1 MTYQAEK
8 KRWPVM
14 LAAAAGGILGAT
26 ALVWARWPD
35 DEPAAAPAPP
45 RTMAAPAAAGAAPPR
60 GVSPLREPGVMPSDI
75 ALTDNQ
81 ELIADSALRKVM
93 DSYLLGGGG
102 QGGLQAL
109 LDYLNRR
116 LPASAARE
124 AGQLASSY
132 NAYLSAHDQ
141 LLAAQNF
148 GVTPDLNR
156 LIGWQRQRE
165 QLRNRMLGEK
175 VTLEWFGS
183 EEAYLTQ
190 ALEEQ
195 GQRRDGTAP
204 PSNSADE
211 DQMKH
216 DRHMQQVLRNAIVAL
231 KTETRRAD

>member
-1 MTYQAEK
+1 MTYQEK

-26 ALVWARWPD
+26 ALVWARWPG
-35 DEPAAAPAPP
+35 DEPATAPAPP
-45 RTMAAPAAAGAAPPR
+45 PATAAPAVAGTAPAR
-60 GVSPLREPGVMPSDI
+60 RVSPLREPGDTSSDI
-75 ALTDNQ
+75 ALTENH

-93 DSYLLGGGG
+93 DSYLLGGSDK
-102 QGGLQAL
+102 GGLQAL
-109 LDYLNRR
+109 LDYLNRH

-132 NAYLSAHDQ
+132 NAYLNAHDQ

-148 GVTPDLNR
+148 GATPDLNR
-156 LIGWQRQRE
+156 LLGWQRQRE

-175 VTLEWFGS
+175 VTLEWFGN

-190 ALEEQ
+190 ALKEQ
-195 GQRRDGTAP
+195 EQRRDGTTP
-204 PSNSADE
+204 PSTGVDE
-211 DQMKH
+211 DQVKH
-216 DRHMQQVLRNAIVAL
+216 DQHMQQVLSKATVAL

>member
-1 MTYQAEK
+1 MTYQADK

-14 LAAAAGGILGAT
+14 LSAAAGGILGVT
-26 ALVWARWPD
+26 ALIWARSPGD
-35 DEPAAAPAPP
+35 DPAAVPAPAPAVEP
-45 RTMAAPAAAGAAPPR
+45 VAAGAAPS
-60 GVSPLREPGVMPSDI
+60 GGAAPLRTPDDVSSNI

-102 QGGLQAL
+102 KGGLQAL
-109 LDYLNRR
+109 LDYLNRH
-116 LPASAARE
+116 LPANAARE
-124 AGQLASSY
+124 AGRLASSY

-148 GVTPDLNR
+148 NATPDLNR

-175 VTLEWFGS
+175 VSLEWFGN

-190 ALEEQ
+190 ALEEL
-195 GQRRDGTAP
+195 GQRRDGTTP
-204 PSNSADE
+204 PSNSSDE

-216 DRHMQQVLRNAIVAL
+216 DQHMKQVLRDAIIAL
-231 KTETRRAD
+231 RPMG

>member
-1 MTYQAEK
+1 
-8 KRWPVM
+8 
-14 LAAAAGGILGAT
+14 
-26 ALVWARWPD
+26 LVG
-35 DEPAAAPAPP
+35 PP
-45 RTMAAPAAAGAAPPR
+45 APPR
-60 GVSPLREPGVMPSDI
+60 GVSPPREVGDTSPDI
-75 ALTDNQ
+75 ALTDNH

-93 DSYLLGGGG
+93 DSYLLGGGDK
-102 QGGLQAL
+102 GGLQAL
-109 LDYLNRR
+109 LAYLNRH

-148 GVTPDLNR
+148 SATPDLNR

-175 VTLEWFGS
+175 VTLEWFGN

-190 ALEEQ
+190 ALEELS
-195 GQRRDGTAP
+195 QRRDGTLP
-204 PSNSADE
+204 PSTSADE

-216 DRHMQQVLRNAIVAL
+216 DQHMQQVLRDAIVAL
-231 KTETRRAD
+231 RPMG

>member
-8 KRWPVM
+8 KRWPAM
-14 LAAAAGGILGAT
+14 LAAAAGGILGAA
-26 ALVWARWPD
+26 ALMWARWPD
-35 DEPAAAPAPP
+35 DEPAPAPAPP
-45 RTMAAPAAAGAAPPR
+45 PATAAPVVAGTAPPR
-60 GVSPLREPGVMPSDI
+60 GVSPLREPGVMSSDI

-93 DSYLLGGGG
+93 DSYLLGGGDK
-102 QGGLQAL
+102 GGLQAL
-109 LDYLNRR
+109 LDYLNRH
-116 LPASAARE
+116 LPANAARQ

-132 NAYLSAHDQ
+132 NAYLGAHDQ

-148 GVTPDLNR
+148 GATPDLNR

-175 VTLEWFGS
+175 ITLEWFGN

-190 ALEEQ
+190 ALEELS
-195 GQRRDGTAP
+195 QRRDGTAP
-204 PSNSADE
+204 PSNSTDE

-216 DRHMQQVLRNAIVAL
+216 DQHMQQVLRDAIIAL
-231 KTETRRAD
+231 RPMG

>member
-14 LAAAAGGILGAT
+14 LAAAAGGILGAA
-26 ALVWARWPD
+26 ALTWARWPD
-35 DEPAAAPAPP
+35 DEPATAPAPP
-45 RTMAAPAAAGAAPPR
+45 PATTAPVVAGTAPPR
-60 GVSPLREPGVMPSDI
+60 GVSPLREPGVMSSDI

-93 DSYLLGGGG
+93 DSYLLGGGDK
-102 QGGLQAL
+102 GGLQAL
-109 LDYLNRR
+109 LDYLNRH
-116 LPASAARE
+116 LPANAAHQ

-132 NAYLSAHDQ
+132 NAYLGAHDQ

-148 GVTPDLNR
+148 GATPDLNR

-175 VTLEWFGS
+175 VTLEWFGN

-190 ALEEQ
+190 ALEELS
-195 GQRRDGTAP
+195 QRRDGTAP

-216 DRHMQQVLRNAIVAL
+216 DQHMQQALRDAIIAL
-231 KTETRRAD
+231 RPMG